1 MIDEFADI
9 DALKISG
16 RTENRAVAMQYIYMC
31 DINSHRHTPEYLSEF
46 FFSKSRDRSFYG
58 FAEELIAGVFE
69 NLKEIDFAISKVAE
83 NWTLERIGK
92 VDLAILRV
100 AVFELLYRDDIPTAV
115 SINEAIDISKM
126 FSGLESKRFINGVLD
141 KIKLQAPL
149 KKPIQKRTNN
159 KKQTDKDAHDK

>member
-1 MIDEFADI
+1 MSDEFADI
-9 DALKISG
+9 DKLNISG

-31 DINSHRHTPEYLSEF
+31 QLNSHEHTPEYLSEF
-46 FFSKSRDRSFYG
+46 FASKDRDRSFYG

-69 NLKEIDFAISKVAE
+69 NLSDIDSAISKVAE
-83 NWTLERIGK
+83 NWTLDRIGK

-100 AVFELLYRDDIPTAV
+100 AVFELLYRPDIPTAV

-141 KIKLQAPL
+141 KIKQQAPL
-149 KKPIQKRTNN
+149 KKPVARRTNPR
-159 KKQTDKDAHDK
+159 KRFEKHGESD